1 MTHYSLVDGSFIIQ
15 NTMQAFTFW
24 DRRYDLVSRIFDKV
38 GFKTSHNSSPYNTH
52 VKRLSSLK
60 CIWCHLFFS
69 WLHLLHLLEMKK
81 IAKSEKCFTSTE
93 SFPSICTKLEEATK
107 LLNFDM
113 KKINC
118 IIKMEGNKNGRKGN
132 LVSFANIFKGD
143 TFILCSGVI

>member
-1 MTHYSLVDGSFIIQ
+1 
-15 NTMQAFTFW
+15 
-24 DRRYDLVSRIFDKV
+24 
-38 GFKTSHNSSPYNTH
+38 
-52 VKRLSSLK
+52 
-60 CIWCHLFFS
+60 
-69 WLHLLHLLEMKK
+69 MKK